1 MWKTRSCSDFD
12 LIRSRNALMTST
24 IPQDALD
31 SQFMAEAISMAK
43 EASGAG
49 EIPIGAI
56 IVHDGKI
63 ISRAHNRRELD
74 QDPTA
79 HAEVL
84 AIRDAASV
92 LGSWRLIDCT
102 LYVTLEPC
110 PMCAGALVLSR
121 VERVVLGA
129 RDPKGGGVRTLF
141 QIADDERLNHRLA
154 VTEGVCQSACSSLLT
169 DFFSEIRRRKQA
181 GEQTKPVPEK

>member
-1 MWKTRSCSDFD
+1 
-12 LIRSRNALMTST
+12 MTST
-24 IPQDALD
+24 DTQLTLD
-31 SQFMAEAISMAK
+31 SEFMAAAIAMAEK
-43 EASGAG
+43 ARAAG

-56 IVHDGKI
+56 VVHDGEVI
-63 ISRAHNRRELD
+63 ARAHNRRELD

-79 HAEVL
+79 HAEIL
-84 AIRDAASV
+84 AIRDAATA

-121 VERVVLGA
+121 VDRLVFGA

-154 VTEGVCQSACSSLLT
+154 VTEGVCRSACSSLLS

-181 GEQTKPVPEK
+181 GQHTKPVPES